1 MKRRCYRVFCFT
13 AILFL
18 AVPITIVA
26 SGSVQSGPVQEEEE
40 DYYRKWLSE
49 DALYIIQPDE
59 RDVFENLTT
68 QEEKA
73 RFIEQFWYRR
83 DPDSRT
89 SINEFKE
96 EHYRL
101 IAYANQWFKSGKPGW
116 RTDRGR
122 IYIMHGPPDET
133 ESHPAGGQ
141 YQRPTYQG
149 GGFTSQGFRMGLPV
163 HL

>member
-1 MKRRCYRVFCFT
+1 M
-13 AILFL
+13 
-18 AVPITIVA
+18 P
-26 SGSVQSGPVQEEEE
+26 E
-40 DYYRKWLSE
+40 
-49 DALYIIQPDE
+49 E

-68 QEEKA
+68 HEEKA

-83 DPDSRT
+83 DPDPRT
-89 SINEFKE
+89 SFNEFKE
-96 EHYRL
+96 EHYRR

-116 RTDRGR
+116 KTDRGR

-149 GGFTSQGFRMGLPV
+149 GGFTSTYPFEIWR
-163 HL
+163 